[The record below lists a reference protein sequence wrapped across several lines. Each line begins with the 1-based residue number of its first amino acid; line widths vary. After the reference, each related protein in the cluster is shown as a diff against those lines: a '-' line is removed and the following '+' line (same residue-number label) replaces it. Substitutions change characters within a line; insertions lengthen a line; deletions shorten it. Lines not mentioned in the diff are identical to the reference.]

1 MAVTVQVE
9 TQLARLVSL
18 LDLKKATPKTS
29 APAQAEPEE
38 QQHRA
43 RPQLEAEHVASS
55 GSKDVQDKR
64 VAGARK
70 SKTKAGQQVHA
81 SDQPAS

>member
-1 MAVTVQVE
+1 MQVE

-29 APAQAEPEE
+29 APKQAGAEE

-43 RPQLEAEHVASS
+43 AEPQAELQTEPPRKAPSGGEDSQHKKVAKAHH
-55 GSKDVQDKR
+55 SKKQLGPPVQTSYK
-64 VAGARK
+64 
-70 SKTKAGQQVHA
+70 
-81 SDQPAS
+81 